1 MALGLALAVTL
12 GLLTLAHVTP
22 AAAASPCGPPVTSVI
37 ACENTLPGDPTSDW
51 QVSGA
56 GDSTIQGF
64 ATSISVNVG
73 QAESFKINTPAS
85 SYHIDI
91 LRIGYYQGDGARK
104 IVSNMLPTATLPQTQ
119 PACKNDTGPTGLMDC
134 GNWAVS
140 ASWTVPATAVSGLYV
155 AHLVRNDTGG
165 SSLIPFVVRNDASHS
180 DILYQTDDET
190 QQAYNTYGGNSLY
203 QCTDNCPPGSPEAYK
218 GASKVSYNRPWHTAL
233 DDSGHSWFM
242 YAEYPM
248 IRFMEENG
256 YDVSYTSGIDMSQPG
271 AASIIEQHKV
281 FLTAGHDEYWTGQQ
295 RANVTAAR
303 DAGVNL
309 AFFTGN
315 EVFWKT
321 RLEPS
326 IDGSNTPN
334 RTLVTYKETHY
345 DATVDPKDPPTW
357 TGTWMDPRFSPPGD
371 GGNPQNSLTGQLFD
385 VNSGSTDITVP
396 SAYSKLRFWRNTAVA
411 SLGSGQSA
419 TLAPGSDN
427 LGYEWDVDADNGFR
441 PPGLMDMSSTTST
454 NAEVFTDYGST
465 TQLNSTATH
474 HLTLYRAASGAL
486 VFGAGTVQWSFG
498 LDNGTGGGNAGGPV
512 DASMQQATVNLLA
525 DMGAQPAT
533 LMSGL
538 KSATASTDTTPPT
551 STITSPAQGATFSD
565 GAATTISGTAADAGG
580 GVVAG
585 VEVSTDGGTTWHPA
599 TTMSA
604 ANTAVT
610 WSYSWI
616 AHGNPMTTI
625 KTRAVDDSG
634 NLEKPGSGVT
644 IKVNC
649 PCSIWGANV
658 TPATTDSGDPAS
670 IEVGVKFKSD
680 TYGYVT
686 GIRFYKASTNTGTH
700 IGNLWTAGGQL
711 LASATFTGETAS
723 GWQQVNFS
731 KPVALDKNTT
741 YVASYFAPKGHYSQ
755 VGSYFYT
762 TPPMGT
768 NPTITNVDSPPLHAL
783 RNTNG
788 VVNGVYSYAG
798 ASTFPTSSNNASNYY
813 VDPVFSPETFNNPP
827 GQVANVSA
835 TAGYALANVTWSA
848 PTSGDPVTSYTV
860 TPYIGSAAQTPT
872 TVTGNPAPTSAVV
885 SGLTNGTSY
894 TFTVTPSNPVGSG
907 PESGPSNA
915 VTPSASIAHVING
928 GFENGLTGW
937 TTGGADPPTTSST
950 QFHSGSS
957 SALLGVLQ
965 SQPATAGD
973 SDVSQTLAIPASG
986 KTTLSF
992 WYRPAT
998 ADDLCSGSACAYD
1011 WQEAQIQSTS
1021 GTTLASIFKSNSNSQ
1036 TWTQVNFDMTPY
1048 AGQNVVLW
1056 LNVHQDGPPVP
1067 DDTWM
1072 YVDDVSLIQP
1082 SVPGAPTGVTAT
1094 AGNGSATV
1102 SWTAPSS
1109 NGGSAITSYTVTPY
1123 IGSTA
1128 QTPVTVTGSPPATS
1142 ATVTGLTN
1150 GTSYTFT
1157 VTATNASG
1165 TGPASAPS
1173 NAVSPNAL
1181 PGAPT
1186 GVTATAGN
1194 GSATVSWTAPG
1205 NGGSAITSYTVTPY
1219 IGSTAQTPVTVTGS
1233 PPATSATVTG
1243 LTNGTSYTFTVTAT
1257 NASGAGPASASSN
1270 AVTPS
1275 APTAPG
1281 APTGVTATAGNAAA
1295 TVSWTAPG
1303 NGGSAIT
1310 SYTVT
1315 PYIGSTAQ
1323 TPVTVTGSPPVTSAT
1338 VTGLTNGTSYTFT
1351 VTATNGVGTGPA
1363 SSPSNSVTPNVPPA
1377 VTSVTPSSGA
1387 TGVSAAVAPSATFSQ
1402 AVVPSTASFTVQDS
1416 SGNNVTG
1423 TVGFSSGN
1431 TVATFTPSSSLAAST
1446 SYTSTVSGAQ
1456 NTSGTPM
1463 SAPFTWSFT
1472 TAGPQCPCSIWQ
1484 NGTPSGAVDAADTS
1498 AVNLGVQFQAASSG
1512 FITGVRFYKEV
1523 DNTGSHIG
1531 SLWSSTGTL
1540 LASGTFSG
1548 ESASGWQELDFSS
1561 PVAVT
1566 AGTTYVAS
1574 YHTSTGH
1581 YAATTSGLASA
1592 VTNGP
1597 LTALAS
1603 GGVYAYGSANAFPS
1617 SSFNAS
1623 NYWVDV
1629 VYSQSAGSTP
1639 PAVTS
1644 VTPSSGSTGNPVSV
1658 APTAAF
1664 SQAVVPSTASFTVQD
1679 SSGNNVTGTVGFNS
1693 GNTVATFTPSSSLA
1707 ASTSYTA
1714 TVSGAQNTSGTPM
1727 SAPFTWSFTTGAVA
1741 QCPCSIWQN
1750 GTPSGAVD
1758 AADTSAVNLGVQF
1771 QAASSGFITGVRFYK
1786 EVDNTGSH
1794 IGSLW
1799 SSTGTLLASGTF
1811 SGESASGWQELDF
1824 SSPVAVTA
1832 GTTYVASYHTST
1844 GHYAA
1849 TTSGLA
1855 SAVTNGPLT
1864 ALASGGVYVYGSAN
1878 AFPSSS
1884 FNASNY
1890 WVDVVYSQS
1899 AGSTPPAVTS
1909 VTPSSGST
1917 GNPVSVAPTAAF
1929 SQAVVPSTA
1938 SFTVQDSSGNNVT
1951 GTVGFSSGNTVAT
1964 FTPSSS
1970 LAASTSYTATVSG
1983 AQNTSGTP
1991 MSAPFTWSFTTGAVA
2006 QCPCSIWQNG
2016 TPSGAVDA
2024 ADTSAVNLGVQFQAA
2039 SSGFITGVR
2048 FYKEVD
2054 NTGSHI
2060 GSLWSSTGTLLASG
2074 TFSGESASG
2083 WQELDFSSPVAVT
2096 AGTTYVASYHTSTGH
2111 YAATTSGLASAVTN
2125 GPLTAL
2131 ASGGVYVYG
2140 SANAFPSSSFN
2151 ASNYW
2156 VDVVYSTS

>member
-1 MALGLALAVTL
+1 MVLLSLLSLASAR
-12 GLLTLAHVTP
+12 P
-22 AAAASPCGPPVTSVI
+22 AAADPCGPPVTSVI
-37 ACENTLPGDPTSDW
+37 ACENTLPGDPASDW

-64 ATSISVNVG
+64 ATSMSVNVG
-73 QAESFKINTPAS
+73 QAESFKINTPAA

-104 IVSNMLPTATLPQTQ
+104 VVSNMLPTATLPQTQ
-119 PACKNDTGPTGLMDC
+119 PDCVNDTGPTGLIDC

-140 ASWTVPATAVSGLYV
+140 ASWTVPADAVSGLYV
-155 AHLVRNDTGG
+155 AHLVRDDTGG

-190 QQAYNTYGGNSLY
+190 WQAYNSYGGNSLY
-203 QCTDNCPPGSPEAYK
+203 QCTVNCPPGNPKGYK

-233 DDSGHSWFM
+233 DDDGHSWFM

-248 IRFMEENG
+248 IRFLEENG
-256 YDVSYTSGIDMSQPG
+256 YDVSYTSGVDVSQPG
-271 AASIIEQHKV
+271 YTSTIEQHKV
-281 FLTAGHDEYWTGQQ
+281 FLTAGHDEYWSGQQ

-309 AFFTGN
+309 AFFSGN

-321 RLEPS
+321 RWEPS
-326 IDGSNTPN
+326 IDGSSTPN

-345 DATVDPKDPPTW
+345 DAPTDPQDPPTW
-357 TGTWMDPRFSPPGD
+357 TGSWMDPRFSPPGD

-396 SAYSKLRFWRNTAVA
+396 SQYSKLRFWRNTRVA
-411 SLGSGQSA
+411 GLSPGDST
-419 TLAPGSDN
+419 TLAGGTND

-465 TQLNSTATH
+465 TQPGSTATH

-486 VFGAGTVQWSFG
+486 VFGAGTVQWSWG
-498 LDNGTGGGNAGGPV
+498 LDQATGSGNAGSLAPP
-512 DASMQQATVNLLA
+512 DRDMQQATVNLLA

-533 LMSGL
+533 LMS
-538 KSATASTDTTPPT
+538 KVTPATASTDTTPPT
-551 STITSPAQGATFSD
+551 STITSPAQDATLSD
-565 GAATTISGTAADAGG
+565 GSPVTVSGTATDAGG

-604 ANTAVT
+604 ANTSVT

-616 AHGNPMTTI
+616 AHGNPTTTI

-634 NLEKPGSGVT
+634 NLERPSSGTTVNVT
-644 IKVNC
+644 C
-649 PCSIWGANV
+649 PCSIWG
-658 TPATTDSGDPAS
+658 TGTSPTTVDSGDPAS
-670 IEVGVKFKSD
+670 AEVGVKFSTD
-680 TYGYVT
+680 TPGYVT

-711 LASATFTGETAS
+711 LASATFTGESAS
-723 GWQQVNFS
+723 GWQQVSFS
-731 KPVALDKNTT
+731 QPVPLDKNTT
-741 YVASYFAPKGHYSQ
+741 YVASYFAPNGHYAQ
-755 VGSYFYT
+755 DGSYFYT

-798 ASTFPTSSNNASNYY
+798 TSTFPTSSADASNYW
-813 VDPVFSPETFNNPP
+813 VDVVFAP
-827 GQVANVSA
+827 G
-835 TAGYALANVTWSA
+835 SA
-848 PTSGDPVTSYTV
+848 PTV
-860 TPYIGSAAQTPT
+860 
-872 TVTGNPAPTSAVV
+872 PA
-885 SGLTNGTSY
+885 
-894 TFTVTPSNPVGSG
+894 
-907 PESGPSNA
+907 
-915 VTPSASIAHVING
+915 
-928 GFENGLTGW
+928 
-937 TTGGADPPTTSST
+937 
-950 QFHSGSS
+950 
-957 SALLGVLQ
+957 
-965 SQPATAGD
+965 
-973 SDVSQTLAIPASG
+973 
-986 KTTLSF
+986 
-992 WYRPAT
+992 
-998 ADDLCSGSACAYD
+998 
-1011 WQEAQIQSTS
+1011 
-1021 GTTLASIFKSNSNSQ
+1021 
-1036 TWTQVNFDMTPY
+1036 
-1048 AGQNVVLW
+1048 
-1056 LNVHQDGPPVP
+1056 
-1067 DDTWM
+1067 
-1072 YVDDVSLIQP
+1072 
-1082 SVPGAPTGVTAT
+1082 
-1094 AGNGSATV
+1094 
-1102 SWTAPSS
+1102 
-1109 NGGSAITSYTVTPY
+1109 
-1123 IGSTA
+1123 
-1128 QTPVTVTGSPPATS
+1128 
-1142 ATVTGLTN
+1142 
-1150 GTSYTFT
+1150 
-1157 VTATNASG
+1157 
-1165 TGPASAPS
+1165 
-1173 NAVSPNAL
+1173 
-1181 PGAPT
+1181 
-1186 GVTATAGN
+1186 
-1194 GSATVSWTAPG
+1194 
-1205 NGGSAITSYTVTPY
+1205 
-1219 IGSTAQTPVTVTGS
+1219 
-1233 PPATSATVTG
+1233 
-1243 LTNGTSYTFTVTAT
+1243 
-1257 NASGAGPASASSN
+1257 
-1270 AVTPS
+1270 
-1275 APTAPG
+1275 

-1315 PYIGSTAQ
+1315 PYIGATAQ
-1323 TPVTVTGSPPVTSAT
+1323 TPMTVTGSPPATSAT

-1351 VTATNGVGTGPA
+1351 VTATNANGTGPA
-1363 SSPSNSVTPNVPPA
+1363 SAPSNAVTPSTPPA
-1377 VTSVTPSSGA
+1377 VTSVTPAAGS
-1387 TGVSAAVAPSATFSQ
+1387 TGNPVSVAASATFSE
-1402 AVVPSTASFTVQDS
+1402 AVVPSSVSFAVQDS
-1416 SGNNVTG
+1416 GGNNVAG
-1423 TVGFSSGN
+1423 SVSFDAGN

-1446 SYTSTVSGAQ
+1446 TYSATVSGAQ

-1463 SAPFTWSFT
+1463 SSSFTWSFS

-1498 AVNLGVQFQAASSG
+1498 AVNLGVQFQAAGSG
-1512 FITGVRFYKEV
+1512 FITGVRFYKET
-1523 DNTGSHIG
+1523 DNTGSHTG

-1540 LASGTFSG
+1540 LATGTFSG
-1548 ESASGWQELDFSS
+1548 ETGSGWQELDFSS
-1561 PVAVT
+1561 PVPVT

-1574 YHTSTGH
+1574 YHTDTGH
-1581 YAATTSGLASA
+1581 YAATSGGLSSA

-1603 GGVYAYGSANAFPS
+1603 GGVYAYGPASAFPS

-1629 VYSQSAGSTP
+1629 VYSQSAGTTP

-1644 VTPSSGSTGNPVSV
+1644 VTPAAGSTGNPVS
-1658 APTAAF
+1658 AAASATF
-1664 SQAVVPSTASFTVQD
+1664 SQAVVPGTASFTMVD
-1679 SSGNNVTGTVGFNS
+1679 SSGDNVAGTVGFSS

-1707 ASTSYTA
+1707 ASTTYTA

-1727 SAPFTWSFTTGAVA
+1727 SSPFTWSFSTGAVA

-1771 QAASSGFITGVRFYK
+1771 QAAGSGFITGVRFYK
-1786 EVDNTGSH
+1786 ETDNTGSH
-1794 IGSLW
+1794 TGSLW
-1799 SSTGTLLASGTF
+1799 SSTGTLLATGTF
-1811 SGESASGWQELDF
+1811 SGETGSGWQELDF

-1832 GTTYVASYHTST
+1832 GTTYVASYHTDT

-1849 TTSGLA
+1849 TSGGLS

-1864 ALASGGVYVYGSAN
+1864 ALASGGVYAYGPASAFPSSSFNAHNYWVDVVYSQSAGTRPPAVTSVTPAAGSTGNPVSVAASATFSEAVVPSSVSFAVQDSGGN
-1878 AFPSSS
+1878 NVAGSVSFDAGNTVATFTPSSSLAASTTYSATVSGAQNTSGTPMSSSFTWSFSTAGPQCPCSIWQNGTPSGAVDAADTSAVNLGVQFQAAGSGFITGVRFYKETDNTGSHTGSLWSSTGTLLATGTFSGETGSGWQELDFSSPVPVTAGTTYVASYHTDTGHYAATSGGLSSAVTNGPLTALASGGVYAYGPASAFPSSS

-1899 AGSTPPAVTS
+1899 AGTTPPAVTS
-1909 VTPSSGST
+1909 VTPAAGST
-1917 GNPVSVAPTAAF
+1917 GNPVSAAASATF
-1929 SQAVVPSTA
+1929 SQAVVPGTA
-1938 SFTVQDSSGNNVT
+1938 SFTMVDSSGDNVA

-1970 LAASTSYTATVSG
+1970 LAASTTYTATVSG

-1991 MSAPFTWSFTTGAVA
+1991 MSSPFTWSFSTGAVA

-2039 SSGFITGVR
+2039 GSGFITGVR
-2048 FYKEVD
+2048 FYKETD
-2054 NTGSHI
+2054 NTGSHT
-2060 GSLWSSTGTLLASG
+2060 GSLWSSTGTLLATG
-2074 TFSGESASG
+2074 TFSGETGSG

-2096 AGTTYVASYHTSTGH
+2096 AGTTYVASYHTDTGH
-2111 YAATTSGLASAVTN
+2111 YAATSGGLSSAVTN

-2131 ASGGVYVYG
+2131 ASGGVYAYG
-2140 SANAFPSSSFN
+2140 PASAFPSSSFN
-2151 ASNYW
+2151 AHNYW